1 MDGLIIAFLAPLW
14 GAILEGIQR
23 KLKARMQNRIGPPI
37 LQPIYDMVKL
47 INKETFIV
55 NSTHIWFGLL
65 YFLTLW
71 VALFVLFGGGNILYA
86 IYIHLLASI
95 FFVLAGFSVKSIFSN
110 IGSNRKLLSLIA
122 YEPILILAC
131 IALYLHYGS
140 FEVALIQNSQNNPF
154 ILIFTFLSVL
164 FIVPIITKLS
174 PFDAV
179 KAHQEIVGGV
189 EVEFGGI
196 FYEIIY
202 MAKFME
208 MIFIY
213 TFIFILFGNSFV
225 LAALLVIFSF
235 LLVNLVDNS
244 TTRVKINDMLRLTY
258 IFALPL
264 SLIGIV
270 LVVLWH

>member
-1 MDGLIIAFLAPLW
+1 MDGLVIALLAPLW

-37 LQPIYDMVKL
+37 LQPIYDMIKL
-47 INKETFIV
+47 MNKETFIV

-71 VALFVLFGGGNILYA
+71 IALFVLFGGGNTLYA

-95 FFVLAGFSVKSIFSN
+95 FFILAGFSVKSIFSN
-110 IGSNRKLLSLIA
+110 IGSNRKLLSLVA
-122 YEPILILAC
+122 YEPILILAT
-131 IALYLHYGS
+131 IAMYLHYGS
-140 FEVALIQNSQNNPF
+140 FEVAVIQDSQNNPF
-154 ILIFTFLSVL
+154 ILIFIFLSVL

-196 FYEIIY
+196 FYEVIY

-225 LAALLVIFSF
+225 LATLFVLLSF

-244 TTRVKINDMLRLTY
+244 TTRVKIYDMLRLTY
-258 IFALPL
+258 KFALPL